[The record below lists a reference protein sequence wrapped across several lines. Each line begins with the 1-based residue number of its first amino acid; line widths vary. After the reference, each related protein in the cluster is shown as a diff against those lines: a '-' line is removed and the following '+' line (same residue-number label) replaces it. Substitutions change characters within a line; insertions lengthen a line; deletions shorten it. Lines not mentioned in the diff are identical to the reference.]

1 MSENREK
8 PWRDNP
14 EDEKF
19 YNEDYL
25 IQIFEEENE
34 EEIKKAAEIHQWSQ
48 DRINSWK
55 YYIPLRRKTIEQT
68 RQNSTQRIADN
79 PVPTAAEISMGCYIE
94 KIEPQV
100 REAVVELRS
109 KGYATFLSGF
119 DADGQRIV
127 FECKDLKDFQL
138 PQDLKRNFL
147 EKGVDLSLED
157 NEIRMTFY
165 NFFTLK
171 QIKKFWDQIS
181 SVLPDLSHE
190 APICLTNA
198 AKEFRNVRTPKNSKV

>member
-79 PVPTAAEISMGCYIE
+79 PVPTAAE
-94 KIEPQV
+94 
-100 REAVVELRS
+100 RS

-119 DADGQRIV
+119 DADCQRIV

-198 AKEFRNVRTPKNSKV
+198 AKEFRNVRTPKKSKV